1 AAIAQMSRGAG
12 RNVCPAWRIGWQAM
26 LVIGLVGAIGAGK
39 SEVMRLLEDL
49 GARTVAADELSREV
63 LAPGQPALVEVR
75 AAFGDEYFDATGA
88 LRRRRLGELVFQDEA
103 ARQRLDAI
111 VHPHMT
117 AALERRLAEWRA
129 EGVPVA
135 VVESAV
141 LEEMGARPLVDRV
154 VRVTAP
160 FAVRLARLMARD
172 GSSEA
177 EAQRRLEAHRRL
189 GLEAPPAEYEIE
201 NAGDRAQLRTRVEHL
216 WAELV

>member
-1 AAIAQMSRGAG
+1 
-12 RNVCPAWRIGWQAM
+12 M

-39 SEVMRLLEDL
+39 SEVMRLLEGL

-63 LAPGQPALVEVR
+63 LAPGQPALAEVR
-75 AAFGDEYFDATGA
+75 AAFGDDYFDATGA
-88 LRRRRLGELVFQDEA
+88 LQRRKLGERVFQDEA
-103 ARQRLDAI
+103 ARRRLDAI

-117 AALERRLAEWRA
+117 AALQRRLAQWRA
-129 EGVPVA
+129 AGVGVA

-177 EAQRRLEAHRRL
+177 EARRRLDAHHRL
-189 GLEAPPAEYEIE
+189 GLEAPPADYEIE